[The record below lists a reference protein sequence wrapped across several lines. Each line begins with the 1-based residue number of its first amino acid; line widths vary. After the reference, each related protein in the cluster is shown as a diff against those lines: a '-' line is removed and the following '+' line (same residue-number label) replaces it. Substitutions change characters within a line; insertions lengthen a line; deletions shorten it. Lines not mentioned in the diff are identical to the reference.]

1 MASRRQPLT
10 APKKPK
16 GADIEETLK
25 FIREQQQKPSEAAA
39 QAKILKN
46 LSNQSKQREKYAS
59 QSKVFM
65 SELKKLVNRAEIAR
79 QNASNSLIDLSG
91 ILPELPALLRID
103 AANQEHETEDYSQCA
118 VLRDALTATCKKKRT
133 PALKDTFNSQIK
145 KFRDYLETME
155 LPEKYDEVVEIVQ
168 RTKIAPAPK
177 EKSYDLD
184 GIPDEWKS
192 KIEDQI
198 AAFAVVENEAVQAYK
213 KWLVDNGYDPE
224 SKCGGWDELEHQRFM
239 LCGDSNLQV
248 EFKDKGRDE
257 LDKHKR
263 WVIRTQ
269 FLNKKKESLRM
280 ELQRRVQELKSEALR
295 DAMEKDERERMELIA
310 EERRN
315 HLAEEKE
322 ELNSRL
328 AIERKAKQERD
339 AAKAARLESERKQ
352 KMEED
357 RKKKAIEDRKIAEM
371 KKRVS
376 TEKERKQQR
385 DAEMAERRR
394 QAMEKEKAI
403 QRQRLREAKVHIDER
418 KQMFEAKVKQR
429 HDNEE
434 AAAAAAAEKQRRLDA
449 LAQSVRD
456 EFGLDNLESDPTR
469 LTKLQELRRNMDKEE
484 RPMYVQTSFASSV
497 IEADPRVRIENAL
510 REAGLINSPYA
521 QQVMREMSALRSNQT
536 MSSNVFLG

>member
-1 MASRRQPLT
+1 
-10 APKKPK
+10 
-16 GADIEETLK
+16 
-25 FIREQQQKPSEAAA
+25 
-39 QAKILKN
+39 
-46 LSNQSKQREKYAS
+46 
-59 QSKVFM
+59 
-65 SELKKLVNRAEIAR
+65 
-79 QNASNSLIDLSG
+79 
-91 ILPELPALLRID
+91 
-103 AANQEHETEDYSQCA
+103 
-118 VLRDALTATCKKKRT
+118 
-133 PALKDTFNSQIK
+133 
-145 KFRDYLETME
+145 
-155 LPEKYDEVVEIVQ
+155 
-168 RTKIAPAPK
+168 
-177 EKSYDLD
+177 
-184 GIPDEWKS
+184 
-192 KIEDQI
+192 
-198 AAFAVVENEAVQAYK
+198 
-213 KWLVDNGYDPE
+213 
-224 SKCGGWDELEHQRFM
+224 
-239 LCGDSNLQV
+239 
-248 EFKDKGRDE
+248 
-257 LDKHKR
+257 
-263 WVIRTQ
+263 
-269 FLNKKKESLRM
+269 M

-328 AIERKAKQERD
+328 AVERKAKQERD

-403 QRQRLREAKVHIDER
+403 QRQRLKEAKVHIDER

-484 RPMYVQTSFASSV
+484 RPMYVQTGFASSV